1 MLKWNTQTVYNRP
14 FDKAVP
20 ELARR
25 FAPTMFLL
33 TWLYL
38 VVIGIVLHW
47 WNLAPVL
54 DENDR
59 TLTLKLLSIVWLPF
73 LVEAIVALF
82 AVPSYPGKLQRILL
96 VLAFPPA
103 RLGISPMTAAGWIW
117 LPRVGWR
124 RKTPSLYRYMEKV
137 LALPM
142 LWVALLILPLLGVE
156 YLLSDLVHKY
166 QWLKLALDAGVVF
179 IWIAFAAELSIMLT
193 LAPNKL
199 AYLKGHWLNV
209 LIVILPFFAM
219 LRSLRLVRV
228 AQLSKSS
235 KLLRAYRLRS
245 VLMRGYESLLALS
258 VLERLLNRDP
268 VKERDKL
275 IREIKS
281 KTQELK
287 RLEARLIRLEREIL
301 DEEQKEIAGTNDTK
315 GFQD

>member
-1 MLKWNTQTVYNRP
+1 MNTPVSKQ
-14 FDKAVP
+14 DAIP
-20 ELARR
+20 EPARR

-33 TWLYL
+33 TWIYL
-38 VVIGIVLHW
+38 VVIGIILHW

-54 DENDR
+54 DSHDR
-59 TLTLKLLSIVWLPF
+59 TLTLKLLSVVWFPF
-73 LVEAIVALF
+73 LVEALVALV
-82 AVPSYPGKLQRILL
+82 AVPPYPGKLRRILL
-96 VLAFPPA
+96 VLLFPPA
-103 RLGISPMTAAGWIW
+103 RLGVSPMTAAGWIW
-117 LPRVGWR
+117 LPRLGWR
-124 RKTPSLYRYMEKV
+124 RKTPSLYRYVEKV

-156 YLLSDLVHKY
+156 YLLSGLVHEHH
-166 QWLKLALDAGVVF
+166 WLELALDAGVVF

-209 LIVILPFFAM
+209 LIVVLPFFAM

-228 AQLSKSS
+228 AQLSKSG

-245 VLMRGYESLLALS
+245 VLTRGYESLLALS

-268 VKERDKL
+268 VKERDRL
-275 IREIKS
+275 IREIKL

-287 RLEARLIRLEREIL
+287 RLEDKLIRLEKRIL
-301 DEEQKEIAGTNDTK
+301 ENEKNGSSEKEGAK
-315 GFQD
+315 EL